1 VIGLICGS
9 ENNPEKRWPV
19 AHWQTLIRQM
29 AAARP
34 AARFR
39 LFGTANDR
47 SITADVARGFG
58 TLVEDLAGS
67 TGLAKFAAGLAAC
80 DLLVTNDT
88 GGMHLANA
96 LGVPVLALF
105 GPTNPRRT
113 GPVFQ
118 APMRLLQP
126 PDCAPTG
133 GGNLE
138 ALPPDTVVAAAD
150 AMLA

>member
-9 ENNPEKRWPV
+9 ENNPEKRWPP

-34 AARFR
+34 AAHFR
-39 LFGTANDR
+39 LFGTVNDR
-47 SITADVARGFG
+47 VVTAGVARGPAPM
-58 TLVEDLAGS
+58 VEDLAGR
-67 TGLAKFAAGLAAC
+67 TGLAEFAASLVECA
-80 DLLVTNDT
+80 LLITNDT

-113 GPVFQ
+113 GPVFH
-118 APMRLLQP
+118 APVRLLQP
-126 PDCAPTG
+126 PGCAPTG
-133 GGNLE
+133 GGNL
-138 ALPPDTVVAAAD
+138 AVLSPDTVLAAAN